1 MKDDLKR
8 KDNGRGIYIALAICM
23 LAIVCIG
30 VYSAVSNVFNPPS
43 SVPQTTKAQS
53 VQPSRTAAPA
63 GSTAAPGTTAAPL
76 PTQANRPEPDD
87 GGISVSVVETPPQKT
102 VTLPVSGR
110 AVNGYSD
117 DALVYSVTMNDY
129 RVHNGVDFAAPVG
142 TPVLCFTDGTV
153 DDVYEDPLMGFTV
166 IVDHGDG
173 LKSVYQNLDGN
184 LPEGIAVGRALRS
197 GDVLGQ
203 VGESAL
209 IECSMDAHLHFEL
222 IKNSLSADPGE
233 YLDFD

>member
-43 SVPQTTKAQS
+43 PVPQSTKAQS
-53 VQPSRTAAPA
+53 VRPSSSAAPA
-63 GSTAAPGTTAAPL
+63 GTSAPHSTAAPL
-76 PTQANRPEPDD
+76 PTQANRAEPED
-87 GGISVSVVETPPQKT
+87 GGISVSVVETPPPKT
-102 VTLPVSGR
+102 FTLPVSGR

-129 RVHNGVDFAAPVG
+129 RVHNGVDFDAPIG

-166 IVDHGDG
+166 IVDHGEG

-184 LPEGIAVGRALRS
+184 LPDGIAAGKAVRT

-209 IECSMDAHLHFEL
+209 IECSLDPHLHFEL
-222 IKNSLSADPGE
+222 VKNGLSADPGE